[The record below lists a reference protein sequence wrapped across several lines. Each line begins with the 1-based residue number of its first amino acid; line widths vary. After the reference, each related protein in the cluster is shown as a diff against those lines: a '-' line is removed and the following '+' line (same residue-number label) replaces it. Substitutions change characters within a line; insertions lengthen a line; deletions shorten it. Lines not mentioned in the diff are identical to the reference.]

1 MLAGRRGSAGGFA
14 CISILLA
21 STPTTLGRTKTS
33 MSRAEYD
40 DEASDIVA
48 DVCTEDIR
56 TFGYDFD
63 SLERQV
69 SRA

>member
-1 MLAGRRGSAGGFA
+1 
-14 CISILLA
+14 
-21 STPTTLGRTKTS
+21 